1 MRVNLP
7 PLMGLLTIVAGSTL
21 IWIGLYLLIA
31 WLVSR

>member
-7 PLMGLLTIVAGSTL
+7 PLMGLLVIVIASSLT
-21 IWIGLYLLIA
+21 WIGLYLLIA